1 MSHPPPEFDDP
12 QLKASVRR
20 ACTRPASTELRDR
33 IAELVLRE
41 TAPARRI
48 ARPGG
53 TLRWALAAAAAAA
66 ALILLA
72 LTAGPTLLRDFRE
85 SGEQRAELA
94 ANLPLFHEMVRAHR
108 APAPARP
115 LPVTDRAALRASL
128 SAELGR
134 PVPVPDWRARGWHLA
149 SATMG
154 PVGAHTAAHL
164 RYENAGRTLLFLSL
178 PATAYSE
185 PGHEHGDHHDHAAGP
200 EIYRFTVCNHAITGF
215 VRDAGLHCT
224 VGDRAATT
232 AELAALKVD

>member
-20 ACTRPASTELRDR
+20 ACTRRASMELRDR

-48 ARPGG
+48 ARPRR
-53 TLRWALAAAAAAA
+53 TLRWALAAAA
-66 ALILLA
+66 LMLLA
-72 LTAGPTLLRDFRE
+72 VTAAPALLRHYRE
-85 SGEQRAELA
+85 SREQRAELA

-108 APAPARP
+108 APAPANP
-115 LPVTDRAALRASL
+115 FPTTDRAALRASL
-128 SAELGR
+128 SAVLGR

-149 SATMG
+149 SATIA
-154 PVGAHTAAHL
+154 PVGAHTAAQL
-164 RYENAGRTLLFLSL
+164 RYQNAGRTLLFLSL
-178 PATAYSE
+178 PASAYTD
-185 PGHEHGDHHDHAAGP
+185 PGHEHGDHHDHAAEP
-200 EIYRFTVCNHAITGF
+200 EIYRFTVCDHAITGF